1 MWSHDEF
8 SQCEKILA
16 LPYVKATAK
25 IKTADIFG
33 K

>member
-1 MWSHDEF
+1 MWSYDEF

-25 IKTADIFG
+25 IKIADMVL
-33 K
+33 